1 MIFLSR
7 AQLKEIAD
15 AAEAAYPGECCGL
28 IVGRPRGNADLE
40 VARLVASPNVSGEAA
55 PEGARRDRFEVDP
68 ELRLKVQRELGDG
81 PERIIG
87 LYHSH
92 PGHGAQPSAF
102 DLESVWE
109 PEFVWLITAVEE
121 GQAVHTTAHVL
132 DPEGR
137 QFREIGLRTTDWK
150 PYPVRGPLP
159 GKAGA

>member
-1 MIFLSR
+1 MILLSR

-28 IVGRPRGNADLE
+28 VVGRVRANGEIE
-40 VARLVASPNVSGEAA
+40 VTRVVASPNVAGGNA
-55 PEGARRDRFEVDP
+55 PKRRRRDRFEVDP
-68 ELRLKVQRELGDG
+68 ELRLRLQRELANG

-87 LYHSH
+87 HYHSH
-92 PGHGAQPSAF
+92 PGLGAQPSAF

-109 PEFVWLITAVEE
+109 PELVWLITSVEE

-132 DPEGR
+132 DAEGR
-137 QFREIGLRTTDWK
+137 QFREIALRTTDWA

-159 GKAGA
+159 GKGGK